1 MVVRRDV
8 SRRRASRRGRVR
20 DAVRF
25 APWAGAGGGAA
36 VRGCVATRS
45 PVVPSPSA
53 QIAPK
58 TARLVS
64 DLGSVG
70 AYTSN
75 HIFRVDKG
83 FVAQTAGVIGGRT
96 VPLDAQQ
103 TRLASMT
110 VPLEVDP
117 EVKHDRRGILS
128 LARNDDPNSG
138 GSSFSILL
146 GPAPHLDMQ
155 YAIFGEVT
163 KGLETLTKLEQLPTR
178 REGIFVMPLERIE
191 ILASYVYVIPEGQSE
206 EAGFQTITTYARG
219 MEDTYQAAVAM
230 VDRIKHT
237 QLPGHQG
244 IR

>member
-1 MVVRRDV
+1 MLTLV
-8 SRRRASRRGRVR
+8 
-20 DAVRF
+20 F
-25 APWAGAGGGAA
+25 PL
-36 VRGCVATRS
+36 S
-45 PVVPSPSA
+45 PLFFSQV
-53 QIAPK
+53 APK
-58 TARLVS
+58 TSRLIC

-75 HIFRVDKG
+75 HFFRVDKG

-96 VPLDAQQ
+96 VALDAQQ
-103 TRLASMT
+103 TRLASAT

-128 LARNDDPNSG
+128 MARGEDPNSG

-163 KGLETLTKLEQLPTR
+163 RGIETLAQFEELPTR
-178 REGIFVMPLERIE
+178 RDGIFVMPVERIE

-206 EAGFQTITTYARG
+206 EAGFQTITTYARS

-230 VDRIKHT
+230 VDRITHT

-244 IR
+244 M